1 MPKTLNIMH
10 IHLFRNA
17 RRWDS
22 CLIPI
27 DDTTFG
33 MILQFK
39 VHLVRVEPTTRFFMG
54 ETYATG
60 NGILHD
66 TYGRFH
72 LERWPDRE
80 WEDYKSR
87 FVTVVQ
93 RHWSDKMILDPNKD
107 WYVPRTNAA
116 RNSATIQCGLS
127 IQLVDSAA
135 QAHQTYRIIH
145 PQEDTFRSFVVE
157 ADRTGVFTQ
166 HDLES
171 HWNDRRTRIGSET
184 HSVSFLQTTI
194 NHEFGHTLGLAHVNG
209 AGNSD
214 SHYGVTLSER
224 ENQMGM
230 GGLLTAR
237 HAQPWITRLRNH
249 LIPQTHYDATVT
261 FRGRVASPQL
271 IEYWDNDW
279 RPATAAAS

>member
-1 MPKTLNIMH
+1 MH

-39 VHLVRVEPTTRFFMG
+39 VRLVRVEPTTRFFMG

-60 NGILHD
+60 NGRLHD
-66 TYGRFH
+66 TYGHFH
-72 LERWPDRE
+72 LDRWDDHE
-80 WEDYKSR
+80 WEDYKDR
-87 FVTVVQ
+87 FVNVVQ
-93 RHWSDKMILDPNKD
+93 RHWSDKFILDPNKD
-107 WYVPRTNAA
+107 WHVPRTTSP

-127 IQLVDSAA
+127 IQLVDSSS

-145 PQEDTFRSFVVE
+145 PRESTFRSYVE
-157 ADRTGVFTQ
+157 EFNRTGVFT
-166 HDLES
+166 HNDLEP
-171 HWNDRRTRIGSET
+171 HWNDRLTRIGSEN
-184 HSVSFLQTTI
+184 HNVSFLQTTI
-194 NHEFGHTLGLAHVNG
+194 NHEFGHTLGLNHVKG
-209 AGNSD
+209 VGNTD
-214 SHYGVTLSER
+214 AHYGVTLAER

-230 GGLLTAR
+230 GGLLTPR

-249 LIPQTHYDATVT
+249 LIPQTHYDTSVA

-279 RPATAAAS
+279 RPAAPAAPAAP